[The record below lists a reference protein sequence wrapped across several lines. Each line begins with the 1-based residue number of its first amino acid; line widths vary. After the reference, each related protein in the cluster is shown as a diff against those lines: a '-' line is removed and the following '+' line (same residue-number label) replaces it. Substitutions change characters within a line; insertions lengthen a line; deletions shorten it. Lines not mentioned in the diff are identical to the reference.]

1 MTIERRAE
9 VLPPGIEPI
18 GYDHDE
24 AIARIDRISK
34 LMDSEFKVPGL
45 PLRFGLDSVIGF
57 LPGVGDAVTGAVSLY
72 LVNEAR
78 KAGAP
83 KHLLARMIANTA
95 IDTAVGA
102 IPVAGDVFDFAF
114 KSNRKNARLLKR
126 HLEKRRGLTTRVSI
140 S

>member
-1 MTIERRAE
+1 MTTIRQAE
-9 VLPPGIEPI
+9 VLPPGTEPLQ
-18 GYDHDE
+18 YDHDE
-24 AIARIDRISK
+24 AIARIDRIAK
-34 LMDSEFKVPGL
+34 LMDSEFKVPGV
-45 PLRFGLDSVIGF
+45 PLRFGLDTIVG
-57 LPGVGDAVTGAVSLY
+57 LVPGVGDAVTGAVSLY

-83 KHLLARMIANTA
+83 KHLVARMIANAA

-126 HLEKRRGLTTRVSI
+126 HLEKKRGFTTRVSI